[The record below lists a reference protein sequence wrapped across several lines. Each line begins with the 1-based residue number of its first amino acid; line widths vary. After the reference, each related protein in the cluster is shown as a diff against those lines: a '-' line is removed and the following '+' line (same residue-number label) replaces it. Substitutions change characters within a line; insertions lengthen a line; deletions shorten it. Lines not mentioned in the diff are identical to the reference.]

1 MVGIDSNVI
10 LRFVN
15 HDDKAQT
22 DKARKF
28 IDNLNGDNRGYISIV
43 ALVEVLWVLE
53 SRYKRSKKELR
64 DFLSYL
70 LESSK
75 FSVQYAD
82 VIAAIIISEHYRSKD
97 ISDQIIAELGL
108 RAGCSN
114 TITFDKRAATI
125 PGMQLLK

>member
-64 DFLSYL
+64 NFLSYL